1 MTTDGVNLR
10 ELVLDILLSVTK
22 GEAYSHI
29 ALAAVLDKY
38 QYLTKQER
46 GFITRLTEGV
56 LERMIELDYMIDQFS
71 NLKTSKMKPVVRCIL
86 RMGVYQ
92 LKYMDTVPDS
102 AACNEAVKLAA
113 KKGLNGLKGFVNGV
127 LRNIGR
133 NLDKICYPDEGDQ
146 PIHALSVQ
154 YSMPEWILSQWI
166 KDYGIQKAKSVA
178 ASFMCESR
186 TAIRINPMKCSTEQL
201 NDALNR
207 QGIAAERIYLEG
219 YPDFDYAM
227 YISGYDYLAS
237 IPEFNAGWFMV
248 QDVSS
253 MLAAHTAA
261 PRPGSY
267 VIDVCAAPGAKSLH
281 AAELMRGQGIVE
293 ARDLTEYKVSLI
305 EENIARCG
313 FSNIRAIRHDA
324 RILDEAAVAKAD
336 VVLADLPCS
345 GLGVLKKKP
354 EIRYRMTEAAQR
366 GLAALQQEI
375 LSVSCRYVKPGG
387 VFLYS
392 TYTINRMENE
402 ENTRR
407 FLEGHERFSLVGE
420 RQFFPDEGEMDGFYI
435 AKFVLG

>member
-1 MTTDGVNLR
+1 MSSEINIRGLAVETLT
-10 ELVLDILLSVTK
+10 ELDRGRRNAS
-22 GEAYSHI
+22 EAMH
-29 ALAAVLDKY
+29 AVLRNY
-38 QYLTKQER
+38 QYLSKQER
-46 GFITRLTEGV
+46 SFYTRLCEGT
-56 LERMIELDYMIDQFS
+56 IEYRLQLDYLINQVS
-71 NLKTSKMKPVVRCIL
+71 RTPVEKCRPYIRNLL
-86 RMGVYQ
+86 RMSLYQ
-92 LKYMDTVPDS
+92 IRYMDRIPPE

-387 VFLYS
+387 VLLYS
-392 TYTINRMENE
+392 TCTINRMENE

>member
-1 MTTDGVNLR
+1 
-10 ELVLDILLSVTK
+10 
-22 GEAYSHI
+22 
-29 ALAAVLDKY
+29 
-38 QYLTKQER
+38 
-46 GFITRLTEGV
+46 
-56 LERMIELDYMIDQFS
+56 
-71 NLKTSKMKPVVRCIL
+71 
-86 RMGVYQ
+86 
-92 LKYMDTVPDS
+92 
-102 AACNEAVKLAA
+102 
-113 KKGLNGLKGFVNGV
+113 
-127 LRNIGR
+127 
-133 NLDKICYPDEGDQ
+133 
-146 PIHALSVQ
+146 
-154 YSMPEWILSQWI
+154 
-166 KDYGIQKAKSVA
+166 
-178 ASFMCESR
+178 
-186 TAIRINPMKCSTEQL
+186 
-201 NDALNR
+201 
-207 QGIAAERIYLEG
+207 
-219 YPDFDYAM
+219 
-227 YISGYDYLAS
+227 
-237 IPEFNAGWFMV
+237 MV

-387 VFLYS
+387 VLLYS
-392 TYTINRMENE
+392 TCTINRMENE